1 MTPERQMW
9 WDSLPKEEKRIRLLI
24 KTLKGNII
32 CCKQSI
38 SDELNAINADKE
50 VGKNQLEAVKANLRD
65 TKRTI
70 KFLRKQIAMKPIVFK
85 YPGYK
90 SYECPRC
97 REGAITY
104 LPHCSIC
111 GQKLRWE

>member
-1 MTPERQMW
+1 MTPERQRW
-9 WDSLPKEEKRIRLLI
+9 WDSLPAEEKRVRSFIAAEKSTI
-24 KTLKGNII
+24 KVAKATINSKD
-32 CCKQSI
+32 CDVDYEK
-38 SDELNAINADKE
+38 NAISASKQFL
-50 VGKNQLEAVKANLRD
+50 KL
-65 TKRTI
+65 
-70 KFLRKQIAMKPIVFK
+70 LRKQIAMRPIVFK

-104 LPHCSIC
+104 LPHCSMC

>member
-1 MTPERQMW
+1 MTPERQKW
-9 WDSLPKEEKRIRLLI
+9 WDSLPAEEKRVRLAI
-24 KTLKGNII
+24 KKFETDIKWRKKHFSGGLFYT
-32 CCKQSI
+32 
-38 SDELNAINADKE
+38 SDQQKSYIAM
-50 VGKNQLEAVKANLRD
+50 GKH
-65 TKRTI
+65 TI
-70 KFLRKQIAMKPIVFK
+70 KALRKQIAMRPIVFK

-104 LPHCSIC
+104 LPHCSMC

>member
-1 MTPERQMW
+1 MTPERKAW
-9 WDSLPKEEKRIRLLI
+9 WDSLPAEEKRVRSFIAAEKSTI
-24 KTLKGNII
+24 KVAKATINSEDCDVDYEK
-32 CCKQSI
+32 
-38 SDELNAINADKE
+38 NAISASK
-50 VGKNQLEAVKANLRD
+50 QLLKL
-65 TKRTI
+65 
-70 KFLRKQIAMKPIVFK
+70 LRKQIAMRPIVFK

-104 LPHCSIC
+104 LPHCSMC